1 MAATIGS
8 ALHWWART
16 KTDRPAIVLGEEQ
29 LSYRQLH
36 DWSGRLARRL
46 ADDGVKPGDRVG
58 VLAPNTM
65 QWPVA
70 ALAIMKA
77 GAVLVPF
84 NARLKAAEVRKIADD
99 AGLSVMIAATSHT
112 VVAHEARDAGREFA
126 VLSFDIVDAERSG
139 DRDDFRVDRAGEEPI
154 AVIFT
159 SGSTGLSK
167 GVILTSNTLLSIV
180 LENTLTEE
188 GFRPG
193 TVTLLVLPL
202 AFTPGLVYGLL
213 ITTVLGGTLVV
224 EPELNASRAVKLI
237 EQHSVRAL
245 FGVPLI
251 FESISRADGFDAAD
265 LSSLQTAIVG
275 GAAVPTDLLKR
286 WADKGVLLRQ
296 IYGMTEAG
304 GVATATIKD
313 EALAHPDSCGMGSI
327 FTEVS
332 VITEDGSAAAPGEQ
346 GEIVVRGPG
355 VTPGYW
361 EDPQTTAAALRD
373 GWLHS
378 GDVGTRDI
386 QGRVTFVDRIKDLI
400 ISGGINISPVELEAA
415 IGTLAGVA
423 EVAVIAAP
431 DPRFGETP
439 AAIITVAPD
448 ADSLDE
454 AAVIAHCEQLLSDY
468 KVPRYVVLRSEP
480 LPRLPS
486 GKIAKQVVREEY
498 RDIGQRF
505 TRAR

>member
-1 MAATIGS
+1 MAATVGS

-16 KTDRPAIVLGEEQ
+16 KGDHPALILGEDQ
-29 LSYRQLH
+29 VSYRELH

-58 VLAPNTM
+58 LLGPNEL
-65 QWPVA
+65 QWPVV

-84 NARLKAAEVRKIADD
+84 NSRLKAAEVRKIADD
-99 AGLSVMIAATSHT
+99 AGLSLMIAAPSTT
-112 VVAHEARDAGREFA
+112 AVAHEARESGRNFA
-126 VLSFDIVDAERSG
+126 VLSFDTVNAERTG
-139 DRDDFRVDRAGEEPI
+139 EPDDFRIDRAAEEPI

-167 GVILTSNTLLSIV
+167 GVILTSNTLMAIV
-180 LENTLTEE
+180 LERTLTEE

-193 TVTLLVLPL
+193 TVALLLVPL
-202 AFTPGLVYGLL
+202 AFTPGLVYGVL

-224 EPELNASRAVKLI
+224 EADLNPSRAVNLI
-237 EQHSVRAL
+237 QQHQVNAL

-251 FESISRADGFDAAD
+251 FESLSRAEEFGDAD

-275 GAAVPTDLLKR
+275 GAAVPAELLKR

-304 GVATATIKD
+304 GVATATHISD
-313 EALAHPDSCGMGSI
+313 ALAHPDSCGVGSI
-327 FTEVS
+327 FTDVT
-332 VITEDGSAAAPGEQ
+332 VMADDGSPAAPGQQ

-361 EDPQTTAAALRD
+361 EDPETTSAAIRD

-378 GDVGTRDI
+378 GDLGARDAH
-386 QGRVTFVDRIKDLI
+386 GRISFVDRMKDLI
-400 ISGGINISPVELEAA
+400 ISGGINISPVELEAVIA
-415 IGTLAGVA
+415 SLDGVA
-423 EVAVIAAP
+423 EVAVIAAA

-439 AAIITVAPD
+439 AAIITVAPG
-448 ADSLDE
+448 ANGLDE
-454 AAVIAHCEQLLSDY
+454 AVVVAHCERLLSDY

-480 LPRLPS
+480 LPRQPS
-486 GKIAKQVVREEY
+486 GKIAKQAVREEY

-505 TRAR
+505 TRVR

>member
-1 MAATIGS
+1 MAATVGA

-16 KTDRPAIVLGEEQ
+16 KGDDTAIIVAEDQ

-36 DWSGRLARRL
+36 DWSSRLARRL
-46 ADDGVKPGDRVG
+46 ADDGVKPGDRIG
-58 VLAPNTM
+58 LLAPNTL

-70 ALAIMKA
+70 ALAIMKS
-77 GAVLVPF
+77 GAVLVPM
-84 NARLKAAEVRKIADD
+84 NSRLKPAEIRKVADD
-99 AGLSVMIAATSHT
+99 SGLSAVIAAPSHIGS
-112 VVAHEARDAGREFA
+112 AQDARSSGREFS
-126 VLSFDIVDAERSG
+126 VLGFDTVDAERSG
-139 DRDDFRVDRAGEEPI
+139 EPDDFRIDCASEEPI

-167 GVILTSNTLLSIV
+167 GVILTNQTLLAIV

-213 ITTVLGGTLVV
+213 ITTILGGTLIA
-224 EPELNASRAVKLI
+224 EPELNPSRAVELI
-237 EQHSVRAL
+237 EKHSVRAL

-251 FESISRADGFDAAD
+251 FEALSRAPEFDEAD

-275 GAAVPTDLLKR
+275 GAAVPVDLLRR

-304 GVATATIKD
+304 GVATATLKA
-313 EALAHPDSCGMGSI
+313 EALEHPDSCGTGSI
-327 FTEVS
+327 FTEVR
-332 VITEDGSAAAPGEQ
+332 VMGDDGSLLGPGQQ
-346 GEIVVRGPG
+346 GELVVRGPA

-361 EDPQTTAAALRD
+361 EDPKSTASAIRD

-378 GDVGTRDI
+378 GDLGTCDD
-386 QGRVTFVDRIKDLI
+386 QGRITFVDRMKDLI

-415 IGTLAGVA
+415 IDTLDGVE
-423 EVAVIAAP
+423 EVAVIAAR
-431 DPRFGETP
+431 DTRFGETP
-439 AAIITVAPD
+439 AAIVTA
-448 ADSLDE
+448 AAGCELTE
-454 AAVIAHCEQLLSDY
+454 ARVVEHCERLLSDY

-486 GKIAKQVVREEY
+486 GKLAKRAIREEY
-498 RDIGQRF
+498 HDVSERYP
-505 TRAR
+505 RAR